1 MFISIPL
8 KYNLFKN
15 VLIMHI
21 TPKGLKTLTSKSYIN
36 SPGGVDGT
44 PSPLTK
50 SIRNSEDD
58 KQIYI
63 EMNKHYRSTILVL
76 VNTEF
81 RPMQWV

>member
-1 MFISIPL
+1 MFISISL

-21 TPKGLKTLTSKSYIN
+21 TPKGLKTLTNNSYIN
-36 SPGGVDGT
+36 SPGEVDGT

-63 EMNKHYRSTILVL
+63 EMNKYYLSTIPILVSI
-76 VNTEF
+76 EF
-81 RPMQWV
+81 RSRQGV